1 MSDQSERPQRPA
13 PTMTAESEFFWRAAA
28 DGRLVGQECG
38 QCQRLRHPPRPMCPH
53 CGSLDWNEVPLS
65 GRGTIYSFSII
76 HHPQNPAFD
85 YPVLAA
91 LIDLD
96 EGIRV
101 VSNVVDA
108 DASDLS
114 IGRRVAVRFTPTAR
128 EMTVPVFSLAEDEDR

>member
-1 MSDQSERPQRPA
+1 VSDRPERPQRPA
-13 PTMTAESEFFWRAAA
+13 PTLTAESEFFWRAAA
-28 DGRLVGQECG
+28 DGRLVGQACS

-53 CGSLDWNEVPLS
+53 CGSLEWNEVPLS
-65 GRGTIYSFSII
+65 GRGAIYSFSII

-108 DASDLS
+108 EAKDLS
-114 IGRRVAVRFTPTAR
+114 IGRRVAVRFAPTAR
-128 EMTVPVFSLAEDEDR
+128 EMAVPVFSLEEEQDR